1 MTTPYP
7 DSPEDYL
14 MTQLNRA
21 YKLGQRHQKKE
32 YDFQSENNA
41 TLVKSVK
48 QIHEYYT
55 NKFLERE
62 LGARIEEIEDI
73 DQSRNVVEEDDGIIW
88 CDSCAMVLETEND
101 KCGCNHLYEQRK
113 TRLAELRQ
121 AIKQLSKRGE

>member
-1 MTTPYP
+1 MTNPPQP

-21 YKLGQRHQKKE
+21 YKLGQRHQKKK

-55 NKFLERE
+55 NKFLATLNNTKNPYSQRNYERDEMSRSKVIE
-62 LGARIEEIEDI
+62 LDNK
-73 DQSRNVVEEDDGIIW
+73 SRGFE
-88 CDSCAMVLETEND
+88 
-101 KCGCNHLYEQRK
+101 
-113 TRLAELRQ
+113 RLRAELSQ
-121 AIKQLSKRGE
+121 AIKQSSKRGG